1 MIHFENDYSEG
12 ACKEIM
18 QRLFETNEEQ
28 TSGYGTD
35 SYCEHAKELI
45 RKACKNENTDV
56 HFLVGGTQTNVTVIS
71 AILKSYQGVLCAE
84 TGHINVHETGAVEA
98 TGHKVLALT
107 GEHGKITADEIKRS
121 YEEHINNEA
130 YEHIVQPKM
139 VYISNP
145 TELGTI
151 YTKSELQEI
160 NSVCKESGL
169 YLFLDD
175 KNRGTFWLF
184 RFS

>member
-45 RKACKNENTDV
+45 RKACRNENIDV

-71 AILKSYQGVLCAE
+71 SILKSYQGVLCAE

-107 GEHGKITADEIKRS
+107 GEHGKITADEINK
-121 YEEHINNEA
+121 IC
-130 YEHIVQPKM
+130 Q
-139 VYISNP
+139 
-145 TELGTI
+145 
-151 YTKSELQEI
+151 
-160 NSVCKESGL
+160 
-169 YLFLDD
+169 YLFWYCLVL
-175 KNRGTFWLF
+175 KISIKPIIEIIVIGTPLV
-184 RFS
+184 